1 MSQTKKGDKTPE
13 EELSEVKIANLTKKE
28 LRVAI
33 IKMVKELGR
42 RMDAQCKK
50 LEVFNKKLENIKN
63 NQTEMKN
70 TVTEIKNTRR
80 GLPWWRSGWEP
91 ACQCK
96 RHGFEPWF
104 GKIPH
109 AAEQLSP

>member
-50 LEVFNKKLENIKN
+50 LLTK
-63 NQTEMKN
+63 
-70 TVTEIKNTRR
+70 
-80 GLPWWRSGWEP
+80 S
-91 ACQCK
+91 
-96 RHGFEPWF
+96 
-104 GKIPH
+104 
-109 AAEQLSP
+109 